1 MTLAVLAGAEAEW
14 LETWL
19 PLIRGIHQNGDAFYD
34 EALGEIVRYP
44 GMVKGS
50 SDIEGIECARLRFVL
65 EYPELVEPEALD
77 RLADRVLE
85 AYIGADDEEPDIPDW
100 VGAAVETCPSD
111 SLLARP
117 AAGSLEIAC

>member
-1 MTLAVLAGAEAEW
+1 MAVLAGSEAEW
-14 LETWL
+14 MDTWL
-19 PLIRGIHQNGDAFYD
+19 PLIRGIHQNGDSFYD

-65 EYPELVEPEALD
+65 EYPELVEPEVLD
-77 RLADRVLE
+77 RLADRVLK
-85 AYIGADDEEPDIPDW
+85 AYIGVDDEHDIPDW
-100 VGAAVETCPSD
+100 VGATSEAYASD
-111 SLLARP
+111 SQLGRS